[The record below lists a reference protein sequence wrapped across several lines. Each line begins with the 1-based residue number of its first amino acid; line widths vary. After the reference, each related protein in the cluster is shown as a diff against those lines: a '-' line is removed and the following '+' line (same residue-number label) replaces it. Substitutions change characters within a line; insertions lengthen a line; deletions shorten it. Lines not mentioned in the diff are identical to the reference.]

1 MKKYLILA
9 VAAVML
15 ISLAACSQ
23 TVSADVLQSSKPRVT
38 SPAVSPGDMNTLA
51 SGNNAFAFNLYQS
64 LKGTNGNLFYSPYSI
79 SEALAMTYGG
89 ARGNTES
96 QMANTLQF
104 LLSQSQLHPAFN
116 NLDQILS
123 QRGQGAKGTDQQ
135 GFRLHIANAIW
146 GQKDYS
152 FLSSFLDLLAQNYGA
167 GLRVLDF
174 QKSPEPSR
182 VKINQWVSDQTEQKI
197 QNLLPAGSIT
207 DQTRLVLTNAI
218 YFNAAWATAFKATNT
233 TSSQFNLL
241 DGGTAAVQLMNQTES
256 YGYAKGDNYQ
266 AVDLP
271 YDGNQLSMTVLLPNS
286 GQFKTFEDSLNSQKV
301 ADIVQNLKS
310 QTVVLSFPKF
320 TVDARF
326 SLKETL
332 SAMGMPD
339 AFNNADFSGIDGKKD
354 LEISDVI
361 HQANVVVDEAGTEA
375 AAATGVIMRA
385 TAMPAQPVTVTVD
398 RPFIF
403 FIRDIQTG
411 TTLFIGRVLNPA
423 QQ

>member
-79 SEALAMTYGG
+79 YEALAMTYGG

-207 DQTRLVLTNAI
+207 DQTRL
-218 YFNAAWATAFKATNT
+218 
-233 TSSQFNLL
+233 
-241 DGGTAAVQLMNQTES
+241 
-256 YGYAKGDNYQ
+256 
-266 AVDLP
+266 
-271 YDGNQLSMTVLLPNS
+271 
-286 GQFKTFEDSLNSQKV
+286 
-301 ADIVQNLKS
+301 
-310 QTVVLSFPKF
+310 
-320 TVDARF
+320 
-326 SLKETL
+326 
-332 SAMGMPD
+332 
-339 AFNNADFSGIDGKKD
+339 
-354 LEISDVI
+354 
-361 HQANVVVDEAGTEA
+361 
-375 AAATGVIMRA
+375 
-385 TAMPAQPVTVTVD
+385 
-398 RPFIF
+398 
-403 FIRDIQTG
+403 
-411 TTLFIGRVLNPA
+411 
-423 QQ
+423 